1 MGLRDQFHE
10 KARQLAERAGA
21 EAREARDD
29 SPEGSARR
37 APDAPGTP
45 DAPNA
50 RATPG
55 RLERAARRR
64 PAQVF
69 DDPIDA

>member
-21 EAREARDD
+21 EAREAREDVR
-29 SPEGSARR
+29 EGSARR

-45 DAPNA
+45 
-50 RATPG
+50 G
-55 RLERAARRR
+55 R
-64 PAQVF
+64 PARNRPAGAL
-69 DDPIDA
+69 DDSVDA

>member
-29 SPEGSARR
+29 APEGAARR

-45 DAPNA
+45 
-50 RATPG
+50 G
-55 RLERAARRR
+55 RAARQR
-64 PAQVF
+64 PAEVV
-69 DDPIDA
+69 DDTSGT